1 MANKQCYYRVA
12 TSEAGL
18 DTGYFLARGLPPPDL
33 VTFDSFST
41 RRPASQGGE
50 SRQGYR
56 SCSVLWN
63 RLDSL
68 QASIIYDI
76 IEAAETTGGEG
87 NGTLWLTLPRTD
99 GSAVGQNWVDVS
111 GIALL
116 PAFETE
122 PQSNGRSYP
131 NVVLRLNNVTVQNEP
146 SNIFA

>member
-1 MANKQCYYRVA
+1 MSKDCYYRVA

-18 DTGYFLARGLPPPDL
+18 DTGYFVARGLPPPDL
-33 VTFDSFST
+33 VTFEPFST

-68 QASIIYDI
+68 QATAIYTL
-76 IEAAETTGGEG
+76 IETAETTSGEG
-87 NGTLWLTLPRTD
+87 NGTLWMTLPRAD
-99 GSAVGQNWVDVS
+99 ASAPGVNWVDVS

-116 PAFETE
+116 PNFETE
-122 PQSNGRSYP
+122 PQSNGQTYP
-131 NVVLRLNNVTVQNEP
+131 NVVLRLNDVTIQNEP
-146 SNIFA
+146 SNIFG